1 MYVQL
6 LDIAFHQSIE
16 MNTLKVFKNNK
27 GNAMALK
34 KNLIAEKVIGW
45 LLTRLR
51 MRIVKRTGQSSI
63 EPSLKEQ
70 GMLATPSLLFLYFF
84 LLECV
89 FIFNPV
95 SNIVSCHKALYI

>member
-34 KNLIAEKVIGW
+34 KNLIAEKVIG
-45 LLTRLR
+45 
-51 MRIVKRTGQSSI
+51 
-63 EPSLKEQ
+63 
-70 GMLATPSLLFLYFF
+70 
-84 LLECV
+84 
-89 FIFNPV
+89 
-95 SNIVSCHKALYI
+95 